1 MTPPASGLGTIVHV
15 MVKMHIISPF
25 SMSVNLF
32 QFCKFIL
39 SFWEDRIP
47 TARFKMNNQQG
58 PTVQYMELYSMLHA
72 SLDERRIWRRMNMCI
87 CVAEFLHRSPETT
100 TTLLISYTSIQN

>member
-1 MTPPASGLGTIVHV
+1 MIKKYASIQNGYKKILYMTMTPPASGLGTIVHV
-15 MVKMHIISPF
+15 MVEMHIISSF

-58 PTVQYMELYSMLHA
+58 PTV
-72 SLDERRIWRRMNMCI
+72 
-87 CVAEFLHRSPETT
+87 
-100 TTLLISYTSIQN
+100 